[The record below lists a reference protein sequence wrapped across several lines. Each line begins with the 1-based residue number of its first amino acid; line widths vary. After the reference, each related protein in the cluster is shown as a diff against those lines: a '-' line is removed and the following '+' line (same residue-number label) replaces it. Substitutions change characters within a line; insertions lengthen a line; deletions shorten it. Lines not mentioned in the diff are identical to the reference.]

1 MLSLPFYAN
10 VGFMKTSSPIS
21 RRRQTALRLRPVVAL
36 ALAAVLGGCAMN
48 PPEKYAASDLET
60 DVSLTLTKSAA
71 ASRARGDLVA
81 AATLYRHAH
90 AAGPENIAPLIGL
103 GQVLL
108 ASGAPRD
115 AAEALRK
122 ALVIDPNDATALRG
136 LGNAMVAIDQP
147 ELAIGHFDRAL
158 VLTPKEPR
166 LFNGLG
172 VANDLLG
179 RHEEAQKLYRSGL
192 SYTANNAALLT
203 NLGLSLTF
211 SGDFDAGIDV
221 LRELAIAPQA
231 TPHHRQNLALAL
243 GLAGRGQD
251 AAKIARADLDDRS
264 VRANLAFY
272 ANLRALPDSIQRVR
286 AIHVRKH

>member
-1 MLSLPFYAN
+1 M
-10 VGFMKTSSPIS
+10 
-21 RRRQTALRLRPVVAL
+21 AL

-48 PPEKYAASDLET
+48 PPEKFAASDLET
-60 DVSLTLTKSAA
+60 DVSQTLSKSAA
-71 ASRARGDLVA
+71 KSRARGDLVA

-90 AAGPENIAPLIGL
+90 AAAPERAAPLISL

-108 ASGAPRD
+108 ASGAPKD
-115 AAEALRK
+115 AAEVFRK
-122 ALVIDPNDATALRG
+122 ALLIEPNNSEALRG
-136 LGNAMVAIDQP
+136 LGNTMVAIDQP
-147 ELAIGHFDRAL
+147 ELAIGHFDQAM
-158 VLTPKEPR
+158 VLAPSDPR

-179 RHEEAQKLYRSGL
+179 RHAQAQKLYRSGL
-192 SYTANNAALLT
+192 SYKPKNTALLT

-211 SGDFDAGIDV
+211 AGDFDAGIAV
-221 LRELAIAPQA
+221 LRDLAIAPQA

-243 GLAGRGQD
+243 GLAGRGAD

-272 ANLRALPDSIQRVR
+272 ANLRAMTDSIQRVR
-286 AIHVRKH
+286 AVHSRFVR